1 MAGQPTAVWRRH
13 ALLCMAALAAALG
26 GTVQHANAQD
36 IAAKP
41 CAVILMHGKWGSP
54 QFIGHFGRRLE
65 PYCAVNAIEM
75 PWSRRRNYD
84 IPYPLAL
91 KEVGSQVQALRAK
104 GYQRVVVMGQSFGA
118 NAAMAYMA
126 QEGDADAVVALAPG
140 HSPAYMYSNGI
151 GKDAVDKARELV
163 KAGQGSEKLA
173 MDDLNQGKRQSI
185 RMSADVLWS
194 YFDPAGLGH
203 MPGTAASFKKPVPF
217 LWVIGTNDPLYAA
230 GEDFAY
236 RKAPDHPASK
246 YLVVSAGHIDT
257 PDVAAAQV
265 LEWLRG
271 LP

>member
-1 MAGQPTAVWRRH
+1 MAA
-13 ALLCMAALAAALG
+13 ASAALA
-26 GTVQHANAQD
+26 GTAQQARAQD
-36 IAAKP
+36 VASKP

-75 PWSRRRNYD
+75 PWSQRRNYD
-84 IPYPLAL
+84 IPYPQAL
-91 KEVGSQVQALRAK
+91 KEVSAQVQALRAK

-140 HSPAYMYSNGI
+140 HVPAFTYSKGI
-151 GKDAVDKARELV
+151 GKEAVDKAGELV
-163 KAGQGSEKLA
+163 KGGQGSEKLA
-173 MDDLNQGKRQSI
+173 MEDFNQGKRQSI
-185 RMSADVLWS
+185 RMPADVLWS

-203 MPGTAASFKKPVPF
+203 MPRTAAAFKKPVPF

-236 RKAPDHPASK
+236 RKAPEHPASK
-246 YLVVSAGHIDT
+246 HLVVTAGHIDT

-265 LEWLRG
+265 LDWLKS

>member
-1 MAGQPTAVWRRH
+1 MTGQPAAEFRRR
-13 ALLCMAALAAALG
+13 AWLCIAAASAALA
-26 GTVQHANAQD
+26 GTAQQARAQD
-36 IAAKP
+36 VASKP

-75 PWSRRRNYD
+75 PWSQRRNYD
-84 IPYPLAL
+84 IPYPQAL
-91 KEVGSQVQALRAK
+91 KEVSAQVQALRAK

-140 HSPAYMYSNGI
+140 HVPAFTYSKGI
-151 GKDAVDKARELV
+151 GKEAVDKAGELV

-173 MDDLNQGKRQSI
+173 MEDFNQGKRQSI
-185 RMSADVLWS
+185 RMPADVLWS

-203 MPGTAASFKKPVPF
+203 MPRTAAAFKKPVPF

-236 RKAPDHPASK
+236 RKAPEHPASK
-246 YLVVSAGHIDT
+246 YLVVTAGHIDT

-265 LEWLRG
+265 LDWLKS